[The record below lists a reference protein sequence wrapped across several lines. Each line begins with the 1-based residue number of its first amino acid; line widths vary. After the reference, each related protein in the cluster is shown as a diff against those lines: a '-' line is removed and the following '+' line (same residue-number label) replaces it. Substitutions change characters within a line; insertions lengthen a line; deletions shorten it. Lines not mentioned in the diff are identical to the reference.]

1 MTKIFCMIGLIS
13 LQIGEVSEA
22 ITKTDKWGIVA
33 VLVGILFY
41 FGWRDYTKDQKI
53 SLLLDKVS
61 ARDEGFG
68 KVMSEFSS
76 SLTGLSNTM
85 TQVMKSVDDLY
96 DKNDKI
102 YERLL
107 QKL

>member
-1 MTKIFCMIGLIS
+1 MVKIFCMIGLIS

-53 SLLLDKVS
+53 SMLLDKVS
-61 ARDEGFG
+61 ARDEGFA
-68 KVMSEFSS
+68 KLMSEFSS
-76 SLTGLSNTM
+76 SLQGLNTTM
-85 TQVMKSVDDLY
+85 GQVMRSVDELY